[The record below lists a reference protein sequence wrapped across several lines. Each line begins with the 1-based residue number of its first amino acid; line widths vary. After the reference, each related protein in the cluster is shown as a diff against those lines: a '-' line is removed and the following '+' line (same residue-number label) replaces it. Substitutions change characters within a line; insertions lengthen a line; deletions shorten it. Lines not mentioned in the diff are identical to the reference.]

1 MNHNRKNQ
9 LATKI
14 RAEVNRLN
22 FLLAVAQSEGL
33 QAQITLHLNA
43 DSTSVSQQ
51 LSGKMF
57 AKGGFDSTSLALS
70 TKFLE
75 STKA

>member
-1 MNHNRKNQ
+1 MNHNRKNE

-43 DSTSVSQQ
+43 DSTSVSQE
-51 LSGKMF
+51 LSVDLNE
-57 AKGGFDSTSLALS
+57 AIAS
-70 TKFLE
+70 
-75 STKA
+75 

>member
-1 MNHNRKNQ
+1 MNHNRKNE

-33 QAQITLHLNA
+33 QTQITLHLNA
-43 DSTSVSQQ
+43 DSTSVSQE
-51 LSGKMF
+51 LSVDLNE
-57 AKGGFDSTSLALS
+57 AIAS
-70 TKFLE
+70 
-75 STKA
+75 

>member
-1 MNHNRKNQ
+1 MNHNRKNE

-43 DSTSVSQQ
+43 DSTSVSQE
-51 LSGKMF
+51 LSVLMF
-57 AKGGFDSTSLALS
+57 ENCGLSSTSLS
-70 TKFLE
+70 P
-75 STKA
+75 STKAV